1 MAEEIKKEITKPSG
15 KKFTL
20 QVTYEP
26 YERYEQTAPRRLT
39 IHAKS
44 EKGLLMA
51 LADNLGLYIDSEE
64 IEEDKDFNVQKYIDE
79 IEDENGDG
87 CDWISRL
94 SINGKVYIDEVG
106 EDDDQEI
113 TVDES
118 CAIKESEKMASK
130 LDKESDKQVSTAT
143 KSLVSSDEIKD
154 TEAQKILDKI
164 HQYNGEDKG
173 VEEDYHDSQKYEAI
187 VWDNIPTMERRP
199 TTQDDVDKGW
209 HKLTFSATD
218 DLAAIKKLVIDNNI
232 VAADEPDD
240 WTSLEDAVDWLDG
253 QDYGFGDPI
262 ILRVTNRTTNEDVYD
277 SGCSTKEEFFR
288 GDIIEDEDD
297 GEDYYESLS
306 QISTKK
312 PLNNKGVN
320 EAVDTKGITVG
331 PFTSEETKKYS
342 SELND
347 FCKQKDPDAYF
358 ETYWDVDFNHHNEPV
373 ISVDIN
379 WGDWKHEHLWFD
391 ELARQF
397 FESKNIEIKIDTNV
411 TEEDGSDT
419 YSATHVIHKVGPSVT
434 ELTGDDAGNNV
445 IMIKAKDTTTPVNE
459 EEESH

>member
-26 YERYEQTAPRRLT
+26 YKRYEQTAPRRLT

-51 LADNLGLYIDSEE
+51 LADNLGLYIVPEE

-79 IEDENGDG
+79 IEDGNGDG

-106 EDDDQEI
+106 EDEDQEI

-118 CAIKESEKMASK
+118 CAVKESEKMASK
-130 LDKESDKQVSTAT
+130 LDKEADKQVSTAT

-154 TEAQKILDKI
+154 KEAQKILDKI
-164 HQYNGEDKG
+164 HQYNGEDK
-173 VEEDYHDSQKYEAI
+173 
-187 VWDNIPTMERRP
+187 
-199 TTQDDVDKGW
+199 
-209 HKLTFSATD
+209 
-218 DLAAIKKLVIDNNI
+218 
-232 VAADEPDD
+232 
-240 WTSLEDAVDWLDG
+240 
-253 QDYGFGDPI
+253 
-262 ILRVTNRTTNEDVYD
+262 
-277 SGCSTKEEFFR
+277 
-288 GDIIEDEDD
+288 
-297 GEDYYESLS
+297 
-306 QISTKK
+306 
-312 PLNNKGVN
+312 VN
-320 EAVDTKGITVG
+320 EAVDTKGVTVG

-445 IMIKAKDTTTPVNE
+445 IMIKAKDTATPVNE

>member
-26 YERYEQTAPRRLT
+26 YYEQKASRRLT

-51 LADNLGLYIDSEE
+51 LADNLSLYIDSEE
-64 IEEDKDFNVQKYIDE
+64 IEEDKDFNVRKYIDE
-79 IEDENGDG
+79 IEDGNGHG

-106 EDDDQEI
+106 EDEDREI

-118 CAIKESEKMASK
+118 CAVKESEKMASK
-130 LDKESDKQVSTAT
+130 LDKEADKQVSTAT

-154 TEAQKILDKI
+154 KEAQKILDKI
-164 HQYNGEDKG
+164 HQYNGEDK
-173 VEEDYHDSQKYEAI
+173 
-187 VWDNIPTMERRP
+187 
-199 TTQDDVDKGW
+199 
-209 HKLTFSATD
+209 
-218 DLAAIKKLVIDNNI
+218 
-232 VAADEPDD
+232 
-240 WTSLEDAVDWLDG
+240 
-253 QDYGFGDPI
+253 
-262 ILRVTNRTTNEDVYD
+262 
-277 SGCSTKEEFFR
+277 
-288 GDIIEDEDD
+288 
-297 GEDYYESLS
+297 
-306 QISTKK
+306 
-312 PLNNKGVN
+312 VN
-320 EAVDTKGITVG
+320 EAVDTKGVTVG